1 MQILN
6 CGLISFYIIPII
18 FQHSS
23 HISISNKLVKTSLV
37 WCCFIRFPHCRTAGI
52 YWWFR
57 EFEINPTHP
66 PLIYSAKPFSPSLL
80 FYLIIL
86 YILFYLKLI
95 RNTNVCDKV
104 SQNQSIMRLPSINI
118 VCMGL
123 LVLFVLIFNGPS
135 PWSRSQTSII

>member
-18 FQHSS
+18 LQHSS

-37 WCCFIRFPHCRTAGI
+37 WCCFIRFPHFRTGYLLMI
-52 YWWFR
+52 SWIWNKS
-57 EFEINPTHP
+57 NPSSSY
-66 PLIYSAKPFSPSLL
+66 LFCQPFSPSLL